1 MPRALVIGGN
11 RFIGKSLVSELLDQN
26 WDVSTLNRGN
36 LRVDFRRPVTQI
48 FCDRRDARALAKA
61 VENLNFDVVF
71 DQICFEHF
79 EAMDSIQIFN
89 GRTRRYVFAS
99 SQSVYPKSQDLKEID
114 FDPRDFRITRFASKE
129 ADYAMAKRQVEEAFA
144 HHATFPYVAVRFP
157 IVVGPRDPTDRIQF
171 HVYRMIQNQP
181 IYFPDLSAK
190 ISLISQELA
199 GSSLLKIALSDF
211 CGPINVASPQP
222 ISMLDFIT
230 LLEGI
235 VGCNAILAETPSSEA
250 HSPYGVDSDW
260 YMNCD
265 LLKAKLGIQLPEI
278 EEWLPPIIERILS
291 EFNSSPPPSR
301 SRARSKNFKSDGFLN
316 HGSGH

>member
-1 MPRALVIGGN
+1 M
-11 RFIGKSLVSELLDQN
+11 
-26 WDVSTLNRGN
+26 
-36 LRVDFRRPVTQI
+36 DFKRPVNQI
-48 FCDRRDARALAKA
+48 FCDRKDLRAFSKA
-61 VENLNFDVVF
+61 VADLNFDVVF
-71 DQICFEHF
+71 DQICFEHS

-89 GRTRRYVFAS
+89 GRTQKYIFAS
-99 SQSVYPKSQDLKEID
+99 SQSVYPMSQDLKETD
-114 FDPRDFRITRFASKE
+114 FKPHDYNMTQFVSKE
-129 ADYAMAKRQVEEAFA
+129 TDYGMAKRQVEEAFA

-171 HVYRMIQNQP
+171 HVHRMIQNQP
-181 IYFPDLSAK
+181 IYFPNLSAQ

-199 GSSLLKIALSDF
+199 GNSLLKIALSDF
-211 CGPINVASPQP
+211 GGPINVASPQP
-222 ISMLDFIT
+222 ISMLDFVT
-230 LLEGI
+230 LLERI
-235 VGCNAILAETPSSEA
+235 VGSNAILAETPSNEA

-278 EEWLPPIIERILS
+278 KEWLPPIIERILS
-291 EFNSSPPPSR
+291 EFNSSTSPSR